1 MITATA
7 TRTVST
13 LGNAIEASYS
23 IKDSSKIFSI
33 LRSNIYSDKMLAVVR
48 EYSTNGWDGH
58 ILAGTPDRP
67 LKVTLPTALAP
78 VFKVRDFGVGLSE
91 ESVLN
96 IYTTYG
102 ESTKESSNDFNGTF
116 GLGSKSAFA
125 YGNSFDIIS
134 FFEGTKTM
142 YTAYLDESNIG
153 KIRKV
158 YSEPTTEHNG
168 VEINVAV
175 KNADIRQFNETARK
189 FYQHFMPCPV
199 FINADDTFN
208 LFMENAHN
216 PQIIA
221 RGTDWYSYTP
231 NVQDAVDNII
241 VMGNVAYTINL
252 DAIPNKGDKFVLL
265 KRGYYSHKQ
274 PAYKIEAPIGALSI
288 TASRESLE
296 YDARTIA
303 WINAKIDS
311 MIIEMAQSIQA
322 DVDKVKD
329 SAWNT
334 GVIVNAFGGGYNSST
349 YFVLDA
355 VKFDSNIKG
364 HYSNHSI
371 YYPQSALRVAQNEI
385 GYTEMVSYGTYF
397 NTSRLKSYKV
407 TSLNPSKKYIFV
419 ANIIGKVKEKDVNS
433 HIRGVHGTLV
443 AEREIIRV
451 NLPTEASLDAFKKHI
466 MFSGAEIVCIE
477 KYPSMRYSS
486 GRVSVPSQRGKD
498 MGKAKVFEYQNTD
511 HRTKSENWQISDK
524 DVNADNGVYIR
535 ISNYES
541 SVYPGGV
548 RAVQQRLK
556 QLATLLGEDAP
567 TIYGV
572 RDSVKEVGSGWVEV
586 STYITQKTREYIDNN
601 NLSEKLAKFYG
612 NKLDSKN
619 CAMVYRIMRC
629 KTSGKTSRYNY
640 ATSKYDVSSEFLTV
654 IVNSEVNTRSKYL
667 IEEIIDETGDI
678 LTLVESSFFSNVMTS
693 SELGITPVNT
703 VDAMVDELYDINPM
717 LNEMAELMFTE
728 SDHDRVINMVTK
740 LEKGR

>member
-13 LGNAIEASYS
+13 LGNAIEASYT

-33 LRSNIYSDKMLAVVR
+33 LRSNIYSDKMLAVIR

-67 LKVTLPTALAP
+67 LKVTLPTTLAP

-189 FYQHFMPCPV
+189 FYQHFVPCPV

-208 LFMENAHN
+208 LFMEEAHN

-221 RGTDWYSYTP
+221 RGTDWFSYIP
-231 NVQDAVDNII
+231 NTHDVVDNII

-252 DAIPNKGDKFVLL
+252 DAIPNKSDKFVLL
-265 KRGYYSHKQ
+265 RRGYYSRTQ

-303 WINAKIDS
+303 WINAKVDS

-334 GVIVNAFGGGYNSST
+334 GTIVNAFGGGYNSST

-355 VKFDSNIKG
+355 VKFDNNIKLY
-364 HYSNHSI
+364 YSNHSI
-371 YYPQSALRVAQNEI
+371 TYPTTSLRLAQNET
-385 GYTEMVSYGTYF
+385 GFTEMASYGTYF

-407 TSLNPSKKYIFV
+407 SSLNPSNKYIFV
-419 ANIIGKVKEKDVNS
+419 ANVTGKVKEKDVNS
-433 HIRGVHGTLV
+433 HIRGVHASLSAG
-443 AEREIIRV
+443 RDIIRV
-451 NLPTEASLDAFKKHI
+451 NFPTEASLNKFKKHI
-466 MFSGAEIVCIE
+466 MFLGAEIVNIE
-477 KYPSMRYSS
+477 DYPSLRYSS
-486 GRVSVPSQRGKD
+486 GRVSLPSQRGKD

-511 HRTKSENWQISDK
+511 HKTKSENWEISDK
-524 DVNADNGVYIR
+524 DLNTDGGVYIR
-535 ISNYES
+535 ITNYDS
-541 SVYPGGV
+541 AVYPGGV
-548 RAVQQRLK
+548 RSVQQRLK
-556 QLATLLGEDAP
+556 QLALLLGEEEQ
-567 TIYGV
+567 TIYGI
-572 RDSVKEVGSGWVEV
+572 RDTVKEVGSEWVEA
-586 STYITQKTREYIDNN
+586 SAYIIQKTREYIDKH
-601 NLSEKLAKFYG
+601 NLTEKLAKFYG
-612 NKLDSKN
+612 NKLDTKN
-619 CAMVYRIMRC
+619 QLMVHRIMRC
-629 KTSGKTSRYNY
+629 RVSGKSSTYNY
-640 ATSKYDVSSEFLTV
+640 ATAKYETSSEFLTV
-654 IVNSEVNTRSKYL
+654 IVNSDVDTRTKRL
-667 IEEIIDETGDI
+667 IEEIINETNDI
-678 LTLVESSFFSNVMTS
+678 FGIVESTFFSNIVTS

-717 LNEMAELMFTE
+717 LTELAEMMFLE
-728 SDHDRVINMVTK
+728 SNQERVIKMVIK
-740 LEKGR
+740 LERGR